1 MQKCHKVPV
10 GGNSFSSKVK
20 IWGMLWSLL
29 EYIPEYAMYK
39 QLLWNFNKIKVC
51 GWVCILKIAKN
62 HTFAGALKACFLFQK
77 KKKKSNQNKVVN
89 RNTESLVKALHKL

>member
-1 MQKCHKVPV
+1 MQKCHKVPI

-51 GWVCILKIAKN
+51 GSYICRCIES
-62 HTFAGALKACFLFQK
+62 LFSFSKKK

-89 RNTESLVKALHKL
+89 RNTESLAKALHKL

>member
-1 MQKCHKVPV
+1 MQKCHKVPI

-77 KKKKSNQNKVVN
+77 KNSNQNKVVN
-89 RNTESLVKALHKL
+89 RNTESLAKALHKL